1 MKERVLSRVNYH
13 QKVALNPMT
22 KFFYKAI
29 IFIIVKFYVIIH
41 WKCNDR
47 AK

>member
-22 KFFYKAI
+22 KFFYKSTLFSLY
-29 IFIIVKFYVIIH
+29 IFV
-41 WKCNDR
+41 
-47 AK
+47 